1 MDRNNFMPR
10 VGLAFAL
17 NSQTVVRGGFGIFYD
32 QIGILRRNVNQTGF
46 NRSTDFV
53 ASVDNGQTFVANLTN
68 PFPNGFNLP
77 TGAGLGLMTN
87 AGQSISFFNPELVL
101 PHMTRWEASVQRQ
114 LPHQSVLE
122 IAYVGNRGSDLR
134 SNRQLN
140 PIPRQY
146 MSTSAVRDLPAIDFL
161 SAQVPNPFYPLLPR
175 TSLSGLTVS
184 RSQLLRP
191 YPQFTGITRDTN
203 EGYSDYHSL
212 QTRFE
217 KRLSAGYTVN
227 VSWTWS
233 KFLEATS
240 FLNETDAGP
249 ERVISDQ
256 DRTHRVVI
264 SGLWEL
270 PFGRGRKFAGGT
282 HGVLGKLLEG
292 WQTQAIYQFQSGAP
306 LGFGNA
312 IFNGDIET
320 LKLSSSERTIYQ
332 WFNTGT
338 GFERNTSRQLASN
351 LRVLSTRFSSVRGDV
366 LNNWDISVVKNTA
379 IAEGV
384 RLQFRTEF
392 INAFNH
398 PQFSNPNTTPTSSSF
413 GRVTSTSQWPRTIQF
428 GLKLLF

>member
-1 MDRNNFMPR
+1 M
-10 VGLAFAL
+10 
-17 NSQTVVRGGFGIFYD
+17 
-32 QIGILRRNVNQTGF
+32 
-46 NRSTDFV
+46 
-53 ASVDNGQTFVANLTN
+53 
-68 PFPNGFNLP
+68 
-77 TGAGLGLMTN
+77 
-87 AGQSISFFNPELVL
+87 
-101 PHMTRWEASVQRQ
+101 
-114 LPHQSVLE
+114 PHQSVLE

-134 SNRQLN
+134 SNRQIN

-146 MSTSAVRDLPAIDFL
+146 MSTSGVRDQPAIDFL

-175 TSLSGLTVS
+175 TSLSGSTVS

-191 YPQFTGITRDTN
+191 FPQFTGITQDTN
-203 EGYSDYHSL
+203 QGYSDYHSL

-217 KRLSAGYTVN
+217 KRLYAGYTVN

-240 FLNETDAGP
+240 FLNETDTDP

-312 IFNGDIET
+312 IFNGEIGS
-320 LKLSSSERTIYQ
+320 LKLSSSERTIYR
-332 WFNTGT
+332 WFNTEA

-351 LRVLSTRFSSVRGDV
+351 LRVLSTRFSSIRGDV

-398 PQFSNPNTTPTSSSF
+398 AQFSNPNTTPTSSSF
-413 GRVTSTSQWPRTIQF
+413 GRVTSASQWPRTIQF